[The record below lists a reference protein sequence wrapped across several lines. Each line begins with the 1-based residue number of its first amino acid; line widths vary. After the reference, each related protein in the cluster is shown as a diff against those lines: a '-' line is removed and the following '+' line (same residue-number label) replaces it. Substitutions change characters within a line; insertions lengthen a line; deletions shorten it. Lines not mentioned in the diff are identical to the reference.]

1 MAASAPGAA
10 TIREALRPG
19 DLGAVAALHGVL
31 YSREHGMDAT
41 MEAYVAA
48 GMAELVLARAREGG
62 AAPGRLWVAEIDG
75 RVVGAT
81 GLVRAE
87 ERPGWGQLRW
97 VILDPDARGRGLGR
111 RMLETALDEARARAY
126 EGVLLW
132 TVEGLGAA
140 HHLYATA
147 GFELTVSRPARK
159 FGVDAV
165 EQRMDLRF

>member
-1 MAASAPGAA
+1 MPPSASDRSSSASCSA
-10 TIREALRPG
+10 RPTARTSRTSCSF
-19 DLGAVAALHGVL
+19 DPNR
-31 YSREHGMDAT
+31 YSSTR
-41 MEAYVAA
+41 
-48 GMAELVLARAREGG
+48 
-62 AAPGRLWVAEIDG
+62 
-75 RVVGAT
+75 
-81 GLVRAE
+81 GLE
-87 ERPGWGQLRW
+87 P
-97 VILDPDARGRGLGR
+97 IPDARGRGLGR

-147 GFELTVSRPARK
+147 RFELTVSRPARK